1 MVEAPLE
8 IQKTVTVP
16 QNHYDVCAAAAT
28 PTAGNAAANTIDPF
42 DLDGQNLSIAP
53 LPAGFTAKGI
63 VALVF
68 SCIAAFLGMAVIA
81 WYVAPPYAHFRV
93 CDQQRISCACLVMFL
108 DPADT
113 VTDRFRNRYG
123 AAPLSAAELAQTRRF
138 VARAGGGAG
147 SGSTT

>member
-28 PTAGNAAANTIDPF
+28 PTAGNAAANTIDPL
-42 DLDGQNLSIAP
+42 DLTGQNLSIPP

-68 SCIAAFLGMAVIA
+68 SCVAAFLGMAVIA
-81 WYVAPPYAHFRV
+81 WYVTPPHATWCVINSASPARV
-93 CDQQRISCACLVMFL
+93 VMFL
-108 DPADT
+108 HSVYA
-113 VTDRFRNRYG
+113 VTDRSETRYG
-123 AAPLSAAELAQTRRF
+123 AAPISAAEMAQTRRF
-138 VARAGGGAG
+138 VAKAG
-147 SGSTT
+147 GSTT